1 MFQTSRI
8 YSQSLLIFDLMASFC
23 NSLHAIFISNITQLS
38 ENEAIQIKTVIASLC
53 QSSSNIN
60 AVAKDISSLI
70 TPRHERLITL
80 LFAANMDVENFITMK
95 WHEPFLISS
104 QMLNTTSAQ
113 HSQDAPQFANSS
125 QESVVT
131 VKSSHDSMPM
141 IADQFEIEVAA
152 RVELAREA
160 LKSAELLCHNLRKS
174 NCQQVLEKLLEQRAS
189 LSKETCLCQRVAED
203 YPNSKEH
210 IPLNEKFNT
219 HSMVMTG
226 LLQAFDALI
235 HSTQKRNCSEFRIHL
250 KAKEDSKQTT
260 MDTFLFTMAQHRAPT
275 TRKPKQTAAEGSA
288 VAAEKGLPARHARRR
303 GQSVFQEDEAL
314 CDDDR
319 SSDSQN
325 AEFSPSPHSSD
336 DERVVNAPKS
346 PEDSQRH
353 PRFKVA
359 RSEFRAA
366 GAGAKSHFLYM
377 FTASKE

>member
-1 MFQTSRI
+1 LGPAGKPKLSPTITTHNDFNQLRKISQDDFSQKQRTQNAKFLFDWVTARREDIQRDPSPFASIAPLFPPYPPRSEDEAEALNQLFKPCKKSENHCTCADCWDLHDDPWSTIGSLTLPHFSNGAVSILKFTSDKAFLTAQTSRI
-8 YSQSLLIFDLMASFC
+8 YCQSLLIFDLMASFC

-219 HSMVMTG
+219 H
-226 LLQAFDALI
+226 
-235 HSTQKRNCSEFRIHL
+235 
-250 KAKEDSKQTT
+250 
-260 MDTFLFTMAQHRAPT
+260 
-275 TRKPKQTAAEGSA
+275 
-288 VAAEKGLPARHARRR
+288 
-303 GQSVFQEDEAL
+303 
-314 CDDDR
+314 
-319 SSDSQN
+319 
-325 AEFSPSPHSSD
+325 
-336 DERVVNAPKS
+336 
-346 PEDSQRH
+346 
-353 PRFKVA
+353 
-359 RSEFRAA
+359 
-366 GAGAKSHFLYM
+366 FLYM